1 MSTNNTNKKVLYL
14 RWRPQLF
21 NEVIGQEHVTTT
33 LKNVFKHYKK
43 FQERSRKQKHYVK
56 TNFSFDNMK
65 DLVETVLDEHVP
77 EFAEQVELKLPDL
90 NLPKLEK
97 VK

>member
-1 MSTNNTNKKVLYL
+1 
-14 RWRPQLF
+14 
-21 NEVIGQEHVTTT
+21 
-33 LKNVFKHYKK
+33 
-43 FQERSRKQKHYVK
+43 
-56 TNFSFDNMK
+56 MK